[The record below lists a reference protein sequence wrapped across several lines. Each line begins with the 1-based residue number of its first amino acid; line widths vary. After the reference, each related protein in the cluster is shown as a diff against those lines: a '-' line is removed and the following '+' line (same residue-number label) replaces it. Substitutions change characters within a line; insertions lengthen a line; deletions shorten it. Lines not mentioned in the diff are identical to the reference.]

1 MVEFM
6 QRPQAPEDR
15 KLQPDQRVE
24 QFRTRAQRRLDVIRE
39 NAPDTT
45 VRVKAGT
52 YKDWRG
58 QTYPPELIGE
68 RLKHPS
74 GLRLRGVSAT
84 EWPNDKFTKKRI
96 ADGTL
101 VVVE

>member
-1 MVEFM
+1 MIDFT
-6 QRPQAPEDR
+6 QRLQVPGHADPER
-15 KLQPDQRVE
+15 EERRGSP
-24 QFRTRAQRRLDVIRE
+24 AQRRLAVIRE
-39 NAPDTT
+39 NAPETT

-58 QTYPPELIGE
+58 QTYPPELIRD

-74 GLRLRGVSAT
+74 GLRLRGAGAT
-84 EWPNDKFTKKRI
+84 DWPNDKFTKKRI